1 MRKFIF
7 CFAILFSVIMKAHEG
22 GNFVESDM
30 LASLQ
35 PGDKAALLVVH
46 FGTTYPQTRQ
56 RTIEAINRKIA
67 DAFPQLTIREAWT
80 SRIVIKRMAARG
92 EKIPVPAQALQQLH
106 AEGFTHVVVQSTNI
120 IEGIEMEALRGE
132 VAQATSLFKD
142 IRVGNPLL
150 YSVDDYHQVLQT
162 VVQHAP
168 ARKEVVLV
176 GHGTYTPSTSTYAMM
191 DYMLKAKG
199 YANFHVGTI
208 EGYPSFD
215 DMLQQL
221 KASRKK
227 EVILMPFMFVAGD
240 HANNDI
246 AVDWKEAL
254 VKEGFRVDVM
264 MQGLGE
270 LPQIQEQF
278 MEHARFALTH
288 KLIDIKDKKKQY
300 AQSENE

>member
-1 MRKFIF
+1 
-7 CFAILFSVIMKAHEG
+7 MKAHEG

-46 FGTTYPQTRQ
+46 FGTTYPETRQ

-132 VAQATSLFKD
+132 VAQAASLFKD

-150 YSVDDYHQVLQT
+150 YSVDDYRQVLQT

-221 KASRKK
+221 KASGKK
-227 EVILMPFMFVAGD
+227 EVTLMPFMFVAGD

>member
-7 CFAILFSVIMKAHEG
+7 CFAILFSAIMKAHEG

-46 FGTTYPQTRQ
+46 FGTTYPETRQ

-92 EKIPVPAQALQQLH
+92 EKILVPAQALQQLH
-106 AEGFTHVVVQSTNI
+106 EEGFTHVVVQSTNI

-132 VAQATSLFKD
+132 VAQAASLFKD

-150 YSVDDYHQVLQT
+150 YSVDDYRQVLQT

-191 DYMLKAKG
+191 DYMLKAEG

-221 KASRKK
+221 KVRGKK
-227 EVILMPFMFVAGD
+227 EVTLMPFMFVAGD

>member
-7 CFAILFSVIMKAHEG
+7 CFAILFSVIIKAHEG

-46 FGTTYPQTRQ
+46 FGTTYPETRQ

-120 IEGIEMEALRGE
+120 IEGIEMEALRRE
-132 VAQATSLFKD
+132 VENMESSFKD
-142 IRVGNPLL
+142 IRIGNPLL
-150 YSVDDYHQVLQT
+150 YSVEDYEK
-162 VVQHAP
+162 VVSILGNQYAGKG
-168 ARKEVVLV
+168 AVVLV
-176 GHGTYTPSTSTYAMM
+176 GHGTYTPATATYSMLE
-191 DYMLKAKG
+191 YMLKDKG
-199 YANFHVGTI
+199 YKQIYVGTI

-215 DMLQQL
+215 SMLRLL
-221 KASRKK
+221 KSNK
-227 EVILMPFMFVAGD
+227 EKQVILVPFMFVAGD

-246 AVDWKEAL
+246 ATDWKKLLE
-254 VKEGFRVDVM
+254 KEGFNVTVSM
-264 MQGLGE
+264 KGLGE
-270 LPQIQEQF
+270 NPEIQNLF
-278 MEHARFALTH
+278 TDHAHFISTH
-288 KLIDIKDKKKQY
+288 KMIKILDKKKRY
-300 AQSENE
+300 STGK

>member
-7 CFAILFSVIMKAHEG
+7 CFAILFSVIMKAYEG

-46 FGTTYPQTRQ
+46 FGTTYPETRQ

-132 VAQATSLFKD
+132 VAQAASLFKD

-150 YSVDDYHQVLQT
+150 YSVDDYRQVLQT

-227 EVILMPFMFVAGD
+227 EVTLMPFMFVAGD

>member
-1 MRKFIF
+1 
-7 CFAILFSVIMKAHEG
+7 MKAHEG

-46 FGTTYPQTRQ
+46 FGTTYPETRQ

-132 VAQATSLFKD
+132 VAQAASLFKD

-150 YSVDDYHQVLQT
+150 YSVDDYRQVLQT

-227 EVILMPFMFVAGD
+227 EVTLMPFMFVAGD

>member
-1 MRKFIF
+1 
-7 CFAILFSVIMKAHEG
+7 MKAHEG

-46 FGTTYPQTRQ
+46 FGTTYPETRQ

-150 YSVDDYHQVLQT
+150 YSVDDYRQVLQT

-221 KASRKK
+221 KASGKK
-227 EVILMPFMFVAGD
+227 EVTLMPFMFVAGD

>member
-46 FGTTYPQTRQ
+46 FGTTYPETRQ

-132 VAQATSLFKD
+132 VAQAASLFKD

-150 YSVDDYHQVLQT
+150 YSVDDYRQVLQT

-221 KASRKK
+221 KASGKK
-227 EVILMPFMFVAGD
+227 EV
-240 HANNDI
+240 
-246 AVDWKEAL
+246 
-254 VKEGFRVDVM
+254 
-264 MQGLGE
+264 
-270 LPQIQEQF
+270 
-278 MEHARFALTH
+278 
-288 KLIDIKDKKKQY
+288 
-300 AQSENE
+300 